1 MSGPGDLGDVL
12 GSFLDGG
19 KAAPKPQAKPLPQI
33 RGKRIDGVL
42 YVHAG
47 DTADALESQ
56 APRVNRRLIDKLRG

>member
-1 MSGPGDLGDVL
+1 MSGLGPEMDDVMGAFL
-12 GSFLDGG
+12 GP
-19 KAAPKPQAKPLPQI
+19 KAKEAPKPKGLPQI

-56 APRVNRRLIDKLRG
+56 APKVNARLISKLRG